1 MNDYEVD
8 YELIRETMVQFG
20 ERMESLGFPKILE
33 DVEGA
38 GKVGKCVRDPRDTER
53 VLFIVKYLKGVG
65 KDLLEEE
72 RELIQQGQID
82 PAIPQ
87 AKKALE
93 ECYQTLKL
101 CVVDTQAPGQATDQ
115 RAAQLRAAQR
125 VQPTMRVAP
134 PQQRQALPA
143 PVMTRAPV
151 VLTPEQVAHLRAMQA
166 AQAARAAGRPAL
178 IPSQVIPPRGR

>member
-20 ERMESLGFPKILE
+20 ERMETLGFPKVLE

-38 GKVGKCVRDPRDTER
+38 GKIGKCVRDPRDTER
-53 VLFIVKYLKGVG
+53 VMFVIKYLKDLGQ
-65 KDLLEEE
+65 DLLEEE
-72 RELIQQGQID
+72 RELIQKGQID
-82 PAIPQ
+82 PAIAQ
-87 AKKALE
+87 AKAALE

-101 CVVDTQAPGQATDQ
+101 CVVDTQAPGQAAEQ
-115 RAAQLRAAQR
+115 RKAQLAAAQR

-143 PVMTRAPV
+143 PAAGRAPV
-151 VLTPEQVAHLRAMQA
+151 VLTPAQVAQLRAVQM
-166 AQAARAAGRPAL
+166 ARAKAL
-178 IPSQVIPPRGR
+178 VPSQVIPGAPRGR

>member
-20 ERMESLGFPKILE
+20 ERMEALGFPKILE
-33 DVEGA
+33 DVEGT
-38 GKVGKCVRDPRDTER
+38 GKIGKCVRDPRDTDR

-65 KDLLEEE
+65 QDLLEEE

-87 AKKALE
+87 AKAAIE

-101 CVVDTQAPGQATDQ
+101 CIVDTQGPGQAAEQ

-125 VQPTMRVAP
+125 VQPTMRVQP
-134 PQQRQALPA
+134 PQVRQALPA
-143 PVMTRAPV
+143 PRAAVP
-151 VLTPEQVAHLRAMQA
+151 LTPEQMARLRA
-166 AQAARAAGRPAL
+166 AQAAQGGQRPVL
-178 IPSQVIPPRGR
+178 LPSQVLPPRGR

>member
-20 ERMESLGFPKILE
+20 ERMETLGFPKVLE

-38 GKVGKCVRDPRDTER
+38 GKIGKCVRDPRDTER
-53 VLFIVKYLKGVG
+53 VMFVIKYLKDLGQ
-65 KDLLEEE
+65 DLLEEE
-72 RELIQQGQID
+72 RELIQKGQID
-82 PAIPQ
+82 PAIAQ
-87 AKKALE
+87 AKAALE

-101 CVVDTQAPGQATDQ
+101 CVVDTQAPGQAADQ
-115 RAAQLRAAQR
+115 RKAQLAAAQR

-143 PVMTRAPV
+143 PVAGRAPV
-151 VLTPEQVAHLRAMQA
+151 VLTPAQVAQLRAV
-166 AQAARAAGRPAL
+166 QAARARGAL
-178 IPSQVIPPRGR
+178 TPSQVITPPRGR

>member
-20 ERMESLGFPKILE
+20 ERMETLGFPKVLE

-38 GKVGKCVRDPRDTER
+38 GKIGKCVRDPRDTER
-53 VLFIVKYLKGVG
+53 VMFVIKYLKDLGQ
-65 KDLLEEE
+65 DLLEEE
-72 RELIQQGQID
+72 RELIQRGQID
-82 PAIPQ
+82 PAIAQ
-87 AKKALE
+87 AKAALE

-101 CVVDTQAPGQATDQ
+101 CVVDTQAPGQAAEQ
-115 RAAQLRAAQR
+115 RKAQLAAAQR

-143 PVMTRAPV
+143 PQVPMQ
-151 VLTPEQVAHLRAMQA
+151 LTPAQVAQLRA
-166 AQAARAAGRPAL
+166 AQAARAAQAQGRLL
-178 IPSQVIPPRGR
+178 IPQVIQPKGR